1 MYLIFDTETSGLPR
15 NFSAPI
21 SDLENWPKI
30 LWLGFVLLNENLEII
45 RKGNYY
51 INPEELILINVTKIT
66 GISDEIA
73 EKYGNSIF
81 EILTV
86 FKDVARKAK
95 FLVGHNLD
103 YDYKVLSAEIKRNNF
118 DFTLTRKKRICL
130 MKGSKK
136 YVNKKDTE
144 GELTFPRLSE
154 LFEKLYQENYDM
166 KNSNDDI
173 EYAMKC
179 FIKLKEKKVI

>member
-15 NFSAPI
+15 NISAPI

-51 INPEELILINVTKIT
+51 VNPDEKILINVTRIT
-66 GISDEIA
+66 GISNEIV
-73 EKYGNSIF
+73 EKYGNSTF
-81 EILTV
+81 EILTI
-86 FKDVARKAK
+86 FKDVCRKAK

-103 YDYKVLSAEIKRNNF
+103 YDYKVISAEIKRNNL
-118 DFTLTRKKRICL
+118 DFSLTRKKRICL
-130 MKGSKK
+130 MKSSME
-136 YVNKKDTE
+136 YVKKKDAD

-154 LFEKLYQENYDM
+154 LFEKLYKENYDM

-179 FIKLKEKKVI
+179 FIKLKEKKII